1 MPLTKLN
8 FIFIRHGQG
17 CHNVVA
23 PLFQAKL
30 IRYNE
35 AMNFSK
41 PEGKFPI
48 IDPEL
53 TTIGVISTIQNA
65 KVLKKMLVQQGISDI
80 HLVVSSP
87 LIRAMETAYYTKR
100 EFERELAVVDTK
112 REFEREL
119 AAVDTKR
126 ELPIYVAP
134 YLREVDESSGD
145 PKSKSSRKVIDTIPA
160 YAMIPLKNQMNYLKE
175 EGILEHYNFDYLDP
189 TLRTEPGDISDFFNW
204 LENSKLL
211 PTKLE
216 ISKMPEINILVV
228 THAGVLHNHT
238 GESFPNNGGFIETIN
253 GVNDPVIKILDNKK
267 FKPAMKLGQ
276 KSLCPSMHET
286 SRCNSICT
294 LLSPP
299 EPIDSVTKVNPSA
312 WNYNQS
318 SVIIPSVP
326 VPITKVE
333 KLSLWKKFFK
343 K

>member
-1 MPLTKLN
+1 MKLIRTMPLTKLN

-17 CHNVVA
+17 CHNVVT
-23 PLFQAKL
+23 PLVKAKL
-30 IRYNE
+30 IRYND
-35 AMNFSK
+35 AMNLSK

-65 KVLKKMLVQQGISDI
+65 KVLKKMLTQQGITDI

-87 LIRAMETAYYTKR
+87 LIRAMETAYYTK
-100 EFERELAVVDTK
+100 
-112 REFEREL
+112 REL

-134 YLREVDESSGD
+134 YLREVDESSSD

-189 TLRTEPGDISDFFNW
+189 TLRTEPGDISNFFNW

-216 ISKMPEINILVV
+216 IAKIPEINILVV

-267 FKPAMKLGQ
+267 FKPAMKLGE

-299 EPIDSVTKVNPSA
+299 EPLNKPSA

-318 SVIIPSVP
+318 SVIIPPTASGN
-326 VPITKVE
+326 TENDKAT
-333 KLSLWKKFFK
+333 KLSLWKKFFR
-343 K
+343 